1 MRDCYISPQGEVY
14 YGISHF
20 DIAERIVKKVYSIDK
35 AIIYSLDDA
44 DKQLAILCNPEK
56 FLEEN
61 GWMKYINRCNIGWW
75 IHLEKVPT
83 QAQRDKIYE
92 LTGEVFEDKNLIW
105 PCCVRSYLFIQ
116 KNLNISWEILRSRD
130 GGDRTPGYGS
140 EDRRVAITPHP
151 YLLYVILNEV
161 KNIIY
166 PSLNSGWHFPTI

>member
-1 MRDCYISPQGEVY
+1 MRDYYISPQGEVY

-20 DIAERIVKKVYSIDK
+20 DIAERIVKKVYGIDK

-44 DKQLAILCNPEK
+44 DKQLAILSNPEK

-92 LTGEVFEDKNLIW
+92 LTGEVFEDENLI
-105 PCCVRSYLFIQ
+105 
-116 KNLNISWEILRSRD
+116 
-130 GGDRTPGYGS
+130 
-140 EDRRVAITPHP
+140 
-151 YLLYVILNEV
+151 
-161 KNIIY
+161 
-166 PSLNSGWHFPTI
+166 